1 MMARLSADI
10 FVKHLV
16 SLNFINSCLFSS
28 FSVNTIE
35 DKLEGAVK
43 NTHTKKTPE
52 NHKKTTKNGT
62 VWRKT

>member
-1 MMARLSADI
+1 MMVRLSADI

-43 NTHTKKTPE
+43 KKKPK
-52 NHKKTTKNGT
+52 HKKTTKNGT